1 MSVTGQTN
9 NKLFKVRSIDVNEPY
24 KVGQNGIINI
34 ITQPNDVS
42 KITYVLDDIIYTT
55 SIKSTELNGIDN
67 SFNTLEL
74 PRKVGE
80 IVLEK
85 KITTKYNEEVD
96 VVKKPKISESLKFE
110 KVLVRNLR
118 KVEKIPKTIK
128 VNKKTEGINKS
139 IPVTTQTTS
148 PLVTDTTFITDK
160 FSYENFIEEKIY
172 KNDKYVG
179 LIGKPNVTSDVFMER
194 DVNSLF
200 EKHQRLSEINNLSE
214 LVSYKNGYFNVV
226 NTF

>member
-9 NKLFKVRSIDVNEPY
+9 NKLFKVRSIDVTEPY
-24 KVGQNGIINI
+24 KVGQNGITNI
-34 ITQPNDVS
+34 VTENNNIS

-55 SIKSTELNGIDN
+55 SIQSTELSGIDN
-67 SFNTLEL
+67 SFETLEP
-74 PRKVGE
+74 PRNVGE
-80 IVLEK
+80 IVLNK
-85 KITTKYNEEVD
+85 KLTTKLNEAVS
-96 VVKKPKISESLKFE
+96 VVKKTKISKTLNFE
-110 KVLVRNLR
+110 KLSVDNLT

-128 VNKKTEGINKS
+128 VSQILDGVDK
-139 IPVTTQTTS
+139 PVPVPVEKTTS
-148 PLVTDTTFITDK
+148 LVTDTTFITDK
-160 FSYENFIEEKIY
+160 FSYENFIEKKIY

-179 LIGKPNVTSDVFMER
+179 LISKPNVTSDVFMER

-214 LVSYKNGYFNVV
+214 LISYKNGYFNVV

>member
-85 KITTKYNEEVD
+85 KITTKYNEQVD

-214 LVSYKNGYFNVV
+214 LINYKNGYFNVV

>member
-34 ITQPNDVS
+34 ITQPNDFS

-85 KITTKYNEEVD
+85 KITTKYNEKVN

-110 KVLVRNLR
+110 KVLVSTLR

-128 VNKKTEGINKS
+128 VNKS
-139 IPVTTQTTS
+139 SPVTTQTTS

-200 EKHQRLSEINNLSE
+200 ERHQRLSEINNLSE

>member
-85 KITTKYNEEVD
+85 KITTKYNEQVD